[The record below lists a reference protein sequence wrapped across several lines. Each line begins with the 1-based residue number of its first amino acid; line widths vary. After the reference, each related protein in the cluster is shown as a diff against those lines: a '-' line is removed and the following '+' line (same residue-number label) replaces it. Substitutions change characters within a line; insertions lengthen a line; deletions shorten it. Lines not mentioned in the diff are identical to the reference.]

1 MLLGVFAFDLMF
13 PYLPAWG
20 VRAFPQ
26 SMTLPLILD
35 ISYGA
40 LAVALGTMVLLLVAA
55 ADALDPAKA
64 RTQPDR
70 DRPLHK
76 REWGF
81 VSTGTLAGIV
91 ILAATAQNQYLGI
104 AGGFAS
110 LVAYG
115 AQLFGFALNSVPV
128 LDDTTTWRATMVLGI
143 FLGAAASAVLSGSFR
158 DVPVTPLWSAA
169 FDSGMRSRATAVFG
183 GGFLI
188 MLGALIGGG
197 CTTGAFMAGFPTLS
211 IGSFAMGMTFFGA
224 GMGTAFLL
232 YRGRWRKLREVQA
245 RRLDLASD

>member
-20 VRAFPQ
+20 IRAFPQ

-64 RTQPDR
+64 RAQPDR
-70 DRPLHK
+70 DRPLLK

-91 ILAATAQNQYLGI
+91 ILAATAQNQYLGV

-110 LVAYG
+110 LVGYG
-115 AQLFGFALNSVPV
+115 AQ
-128 LDDTTTWRATMVLGI
+128 
-143 FLGAAASAVLSGSFR
+143 
-158 DVPVTPLWSAA
+158 
-169 FDSGMRSRATAVFG
+169 
-183 GGFLI
+183 
-188 MLGALIGGG
+188 
-197 CTTGAFMAGFPTLS
+197 
-211 IGSFAMGMTFFGA
+211 FFG
-224 GMGTAFLL
+224 
-232 YRGRWRKLREVQA
+232 
-245 RRLDLASD
+245 